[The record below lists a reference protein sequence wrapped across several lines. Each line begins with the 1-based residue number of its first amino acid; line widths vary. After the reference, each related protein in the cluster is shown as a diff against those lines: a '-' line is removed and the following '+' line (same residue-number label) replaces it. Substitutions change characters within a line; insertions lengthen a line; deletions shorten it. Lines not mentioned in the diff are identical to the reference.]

1 MILLRHA
8 KRIAHDSGRGMALP
22 GQYDGRFSLRAVRV
36 RHDRKFADRH
46 WGGQRDPKKRK
57 PAVRAAGLLTK
68 AIERE

>member
-22 GQYDGRFSLRAVRV
+22 GQYDGRFSWRAVRV

-46 WGGQRDPKKRK
+46 WGGSVTPKSEN
-57 PAVRAAGLLTK
+57 PQFALRAF
-68 AIERE
+68 